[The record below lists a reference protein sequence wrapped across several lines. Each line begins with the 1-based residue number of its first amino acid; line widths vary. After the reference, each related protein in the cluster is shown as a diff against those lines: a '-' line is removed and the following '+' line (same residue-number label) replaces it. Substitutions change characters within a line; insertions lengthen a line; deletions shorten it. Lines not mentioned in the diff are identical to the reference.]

1 MWVSRSEGFTLV
13 ELLVVMVLIGLLSGL
28 IFTSVGS
35 SIFKTEEKRFVQDF
49 LQGLNRARAASLGR
63 GTAVRFV
70 IDGTE
75 RTFYMDAKK
84 KKKIPEGVQIEGE
97 GIAEFGENTFGI
109 IFFPDASSSG
119 GELDL
124 KLGDGQVEKVTVSR
138 LLGVITSR
146 RES

>member
-1 MWVSRSEGFTLV
+1 MWASKAGGFTLV

-35 SIFKTEEKRFVQDF
+35 GILKSEEKRFINDF
-49 LQGLNRARAASLGR
+49 IQGLNRARAASLGR

-70 IDGTE
+70 IDGNE
-75 RTFYMDAKK
+75 RTFYLDAKK

-97 GIAEFGENTFGI
+97 GISEFGENKFGI

-119 GELDL
+119 GEIDL
-124 KLGDGQVEKVTVSR
+124 KLEDGQIERVTISR
-138 LLGVITSR
+138 LLGIITSR